1 MGSPRWGRSVP
12 KENVVDANGTA
23 AMSLKILIVDDHEV
37 VHQGI
42 KMILRS
48 RPQWQVCGQ
57 AENGADAVHLA
68 QELSPDAIVMDITM
82 PVMNGLEA
90 TRQIAKLGLRSK
102 VVVFT
107 MHEAPGLAESVRG
120 AGGHG
125 LVLKSR
131 AAIDLIDAIET
142 ITGGGTYFNSD
153 GGKIAA
159 PEKKKRES
167 GPLLCQALGI
177 VRAIC

>member
-1 MGSPRWGRSVP
+1 
-12 KENVVDANGTA
+12 
-23 AMSLKILIVDDHEV
+23 MSLKILIVDDHEV

-48 RPQWQVCGQ
+48 RPEWQICGQ
-57 AENGADAVHLA
+57 AENGAEAVHLA

-90 TRQIAKLGLRSK
+90 TRQIAKLGLSSK
-102 VVVFT
+102 VIVFT

-131 AAIDLIDAIET
+131 AAVDLIDAIET
-142 ITGGGTYFNSD
+142 TVGGGTYFSSD
-153 GGKIAA
+153 GGKVAP

-167 GPLLCQALGI
+167 GPMLRRALEI
-177 VRAIC
+177 VPAIC

>member
-1 MGSPRWGRSVP
+1 
-12 KENVVDANGTA
+12 
-23 AMSLKILIVDDHEV
+23 MSLKILIVDDHEV

-48 RPQWQVCGQ
+48 RPEWQICGQ
-57 AENGADAVHLA
+57 AENGAEAVHLA

-90 TRQIAKLGLRSK
+90 TRQIAKLGLSSK
-102 VVVFT
+102 VIVFT

-131 AAIDLIDAIET
+131 AAVDLIDAIET
-142 ITGGGTYFNSD
+142 TVGGGTYFSSD
-153 GGKIAA
+153 GGKVAP

-167 GPLLCQALGI
+167 GPMLRRALEI
-177 VRAIC
+177 MPAIC

>member
-1 MGSPRWGRSVP
+1 
-12 KENVVDANGTA
+12 
-23 AMSLKILIVDDHEV
+23 MSLKILIVDDHEV

-57 AENGADAVHLA
+57 AENGADAVLLA

-90 TRQIAKLGLRSK
+90 TRQIAKLGLSSK

-131 AAIDLIDAIET
+131 AAIDLINAIET

-153 GGKIAA
+153 GSKIA
-159 PEKKKRES
+159 PLEKKKRES
-167 GPLLCQALGI
+167 GPLLCRALGI
-177 VRAIC
+177 VPSIC

>member
-1 MGSPRWGRSVP
+1 
-12 KENVVDANGTA
+12 
-23 AMSLKILIVDDHEV
+23 MSLKILIVDDHEV

-48 RPQWQVCGQ
+48 RPEWHVCGQ
-57 AENGADAVHLA
+57 AENGAQAVHLA

-90 TRQIAKLGLRSK
+90 TRQIARLGLSSK
-102 VVVFT
+102 VIVFT

-142 ITGGGTYFNSD
+142 TVGGGTYFNSD
-153 GGKIAA
+153 RSEIAA
-159 PEKKKRES
+159 PEKKKREQ
-167 GPLLCQALGI
+167 GPIFCRAVGI
-177 VRAIC
+177 I

>member
-1 MGSPRWGRSVP
+1 
-12 KENVVDANGTA
+12 
-23 AMSLKILIVDDHEV
+23 MSLKILIVDDHEV

-48 RPQWQVCGQ
+48 RPEWHICGQ
-57 AENGADAVHLA
+57 AENGAEAVHLA

-90 TRQIAKLGLRSK
+90 TRQIAKLGLSSK
-102 VVVFT
+102 VIVFT
-107 MHEAPGLAESVRG
+107 MHEAPGLADSVRG

-131 AAIDLIDAIET
+131 AAIDLINAIET
-142 ITGGGTYFNSD
+142 IVGGGTYFNSD
-153 GGKIAA
+153 GSKVAP

-167 GPLLCQALGI
+167 GPLLCRALRI
-177 VRAIC
+177 VPSVC

>member
-1 MGSPRWGRSVP
+1 
-12 KENVVDANGTA
+12 
-23 AMSLKILIVDDHEV
+23 MSLKILIVDDHEV

-48 RPQWQVCGQ
+48 RPDWQVCGQ
-57 AENGADAVHLA
+57 AENGAVAVHMA

-90 TRQIAKLGLRSK
+90 TRQIARLGLSAK
-102 VVVFT
+102 VIVFT

-131 AAIDLIDAIET
+131 AAVDLVDAIEAAV
-142 ITGGGTYFNSD
+142 GGGTYFHSD
-153 GGKIAA
+153 GSKVVTTDR
-159 PEKKKRES
+159 KKRES
-167 GPLLCQALGI
+167 GPLLRRALGI
-177 VRAIC
+177 LPFVC

>member
-1 MGSPRWGRSVP
+1 
-12 KENVVDANGTA
+12 
-23 AMSLKILIVDDHEV
+23 MSLKILIVDDHEV

-48 RPQWQVCGQ
+48 RPEWQICGQ
-57 AENGADAVHLA
+57 AENGAEAVHLA

-90 TRQIAKLGLRSK
+90 TRQITKLGLSSK
-102 VVVFT
+102 VIVFT

-131 AAIDLIDAIET
+131 AAVDLIDAIET
-142 ITGGGTYFNSD
+142 TVGGGTYFTPD
-153 GGKIAA
+153 GSKVAP

-167 GPLLCQALGI
+167 GPLLCRALELMP
-177 VRAIC
+177 AIC

>member
-1 MGSPRWGRSVP
+1 
-12 KENVVDANGTA
+12 
-23 AMSLKILIVDDHEV
+23 MSLKIMIVDDHEV

-42 KMILRS
+42 RMILRA
-48 RPQWQVCGQ
+48 RPEWQVCGQ
-57 AENGADAVHLA
+57 AENGAEAVHLA

-90 TRQIAKLGLRSK
+90 TRQIAKLGLSSK
-102 VVVFT
+102 VIVFT
-107 MHEAPGLAESVRG
+107 MHEAPGLADSVRG

-131 AAIDLIDAIET
+131 AAVDLIDAIET
-142 ITGGGTYFNSD
+142 TVSGGSYFNS
-153 GGKIAA
+153 GGSEIAR

-167 GPLLCQALGI
+167 GPLLYQALGI
-177 VRAIC
+177 FPTIC